1 LAVGILDRGETKK
14 RRFRL
19 YDANQRYGSQKP
31 DSKILICGLGIMKYH
46 VFRNRQYAPLSVKF
60 DPVRGI
66 GRELDFAGFRPK
78 SGHHI
83 SNRTTSLKLRNQ

>member
-1 LAVGILDRGETKK
+1 MPIDGK
-14 RRFRL
+14 
-19 YDANQRYGSQKP
+19 GSQESE
-31 DSKILICGLGIMKYH
+31 SKVLIRGLGIMNYH
-46 VFRNRQYAPLSVKF
+46 IFRNGKYALLSVKF

-66 GRELDFAGFRPK
+66 GREFDFTGFRPK

>member
-1 LAVGILDRGETKK
+1 MPIDGT
-14 RRFRL
+14 
-19 YDANQRYGSQKP
+19 GSQVL
-31 DSKILICGLGIMKYH
+31 DSKILIRGLGIMNYH
-46 VFRNRQYAPLSVKF
+46 IFRNRKYAPLSVKF

-66 GRELDFAGFRPK
+66 GRELNFAGFRPK